1 MKRFPVIGLIVSAI
15 ALSAIALFLYDPS
28 LVYARFF
35 EYTGMP
41 AYQAAP
47 NSKPKPEIPDAVICD
62 EDYPEWRK
70 SYTIGGV
77 PIQASDA
84 CNPDNPYEVAAFVRG
99 TNNVIMPV
107 LMETQLSDDAVVK
120 TNDRDG
126 DGDPDDI
133 VIRVEVAELNGRSPD
148 GKEFVPGFEIA
159 PGIKPGAWVFA
170 PKSRGMSTV
179 NRDDLSANHLLRLP
193 SAPIRVEAGDNVTLI
208 LENTHY
214 FPHTIHLHGVDHS
227 FEDNDGVP
235 QTSEKM
241 TMPGEQHVYKIKP
254 RHAGTMLY
262 HCHVQVQVHMMMGL
276 QGFFIV
282 EENRPNNWVQ
292 TFNVG
297 AGKVRKPSVAVLED
311 YAQEYDLHYQAI
323 DTELSDMIQESNDV
337 RQLAKSMNRL
347 YDITDGTDDYFMLNG
362 KSFPYTLRESLITV
376 EPNQHTKLRV
386 LNGMP
391 DTLSLHTHGH
401 KATIT
406 AYDGVDVNP
415 LARITRDVY
424 AVTAAQRIDLDLY
437 TKDDGLHSYGS
448 GIWLMHDHAERAI
461 TTDGM
466 APGGNVSQIVY
477 RKYLNK
483 NAMATGQGENVTP
496 YFTPEYYNREIP
508 SWTLAD
514 GFGFFDD
521 VGERSIDNYKD
532 VLLVIVLGMLLGVM
546 FLLLVAFYGFFR
558 RVAIKLNGGANNE

>member
-1 MKRFPVIGLIVSAI
+1 MKRFSVVGLVISVVT
-15 ALSAIALFLYDPS
+15 LSVIALFLYDPY
-28 LVYARFF
+28 LLYARFY

-41 AYQAAP
+41 GYQAAP
-47 NSKPKPEIPDAVICD
+47 PAQAKTDIGKVTICD
-62 EDYPEWRK
+62 EQYPEWRK
-70 SYTIGGV
+70 AYTVGGIK
-77 PIQASDA
+77 IQASDA

-107 LMETQLSDDAVVK
+107 LMRTQLSDDAVIK

-148 GKEFVPGFEIA
+148 GLEFIPGFEIA
-159 PGIKPGAWVFA
+159 PGIRPGAWVFA

-179 NRDDLSANHLLRLP
+179 NRQDLNANRLLRLP

-227 FEDNDGVP
+227 YSETDGVP

-254 RHAGTMLY
+254 RHAGTMFY

-276 QGFFIV
+276 QGLFIV
-282 EENRPNNWVQ
+282 EENKPNNWVQ

-297 AGKVRKPSVAVLED
+297 AGKVRYPSVGVKKE

-323 DTELSDMIQESNDV
+323 DTSLNNLIQTSNDP
-337 RQLAKSMNRL
+337 RQLAKKMNRL

-362 KSFPYTLRESLITV
+362 RSFPYTLRESLITV
-376 EPNQHTKLRV
+376 EPNQHTKMRV
-386 LNGMP
+386 LNGTP
-391 DTLSLHTHGH
+391 EVIALHTHGH

-415 LARITRDVY
+415 AAKITRDVY
-424 AVTAAQRIDLDLY
+424 SVSPAQRIDLDLY
-437 TKDDGLHSYGS
+437 TKDDGLHSYGD
-448 GIWLMHDHAERAI
+448 GVWLMHDHAERAI
-461 TTDGM
+461 TTDGI

-483 NAMATGQGENVTP
+483 NAMATLQGEDVSP
-496 YFTPEYYNREIP
+496 YFSPEYYKGNLP
-508 SWTLAD
+508 SWSAAD
-514 GFGFFDD
+514 AFGFFDD
-521 VGERSIDNYKD
+521 VGGRSIETYKD
-532 VLLVIVLGMLLGVM
+532 VLLVIVLGMLIGVL
-546 FLLLVAFYGFFR
+546 FLLLNVLYSFLHETS
-558 RVAIKLNGGANNE
+558 VKLKKRGS